1 MNNRRQYKLYFDTH
15 AHYTDEDFDADRD
28 ETIKQVNESGVELIM
43 NASSDFDSS
52 LKAIALS
59 EKYPFIYATVGWHP
73 HDAKTFSEESE
84 QYIRQW
90 CTNSKVRAI
99 GEIGLDF
106 YYDLSERDVQR
117 EVFIRQMELASELKM
132 PVVIHDRDAHAECM
146 EIIRRFPDAKGAFH
160 CYSGSAEMAK
170 EILNMGWYLGFT
182 GAITFKNARRALE
195 AIEICPNDRILIE
208 TDCPYL
214 APVPFRGKR
223 NDSRYLSYVAQVVAD
238 VKGISAEAAA
248 NITNQNGRRFF
259 GLEQN

>member
-1 MNNRRQYKLYFDTH
+1 MFFDTH
-15 AHYTDEDFDADRD
+15 AHYTDEAFDTDRD
-28 ETIKQVNESGVELIM
+28 EIIKAVHESGVELIM

-52 LKAIALS
+52 LRAIELA

-73 HDAKTFSEESE
+73 HDAKSFSDESA
-84 QYIRQW
+84 QHIRQW
-90 CTNSKVRAI
+90 CALPKVCAI

-117 EVFIRQMELASELKM
+117 EVFIRQMELARELKV

-146 EIIRRFPDAKGAFH
+146 EIIRKFPEVTGAFH

-170 EILNMGWYLGFT
+170 EILDLGWYLGFT

-195 AIEICPNDRILIE
+195 VIEICPNDFIMIE

-223 NDSRYLSYVAQVVAD
+223 NDSRHLPYMAQVVAEI
-238 VKGISAEAAA
+238 KGISVEAAA
-248 NITNQNGRRFF
+248 PMTNQNGRRFF
-259 GLEQN
+259 GIENN